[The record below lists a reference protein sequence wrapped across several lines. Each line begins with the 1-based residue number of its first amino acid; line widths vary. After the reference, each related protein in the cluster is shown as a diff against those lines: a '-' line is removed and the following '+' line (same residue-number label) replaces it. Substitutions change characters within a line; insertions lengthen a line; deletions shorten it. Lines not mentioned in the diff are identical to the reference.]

1 MKEEEESVTRLI
13 IQDCYKNSSNVI
25 FFTDLIIRSDLLI
38 FTKKILIPEI
48 FDHPMNYRAS

>member
-13 IQDCYKNSSNVI
+13 IQDCYKNSSSVI

-48 FDHPMNYRAS
+48 FDHPMNYGAS